1 MTTVSCPIGPQTRE
15 LSPESFAAASG
26 TSSMRSI
33 CDLPPELITLIFT
46 LASDKPTL
54 SACTLVSRL
63 WQDLATPLLFASVTV
78 RVEGQY
84 ELAEFMQFIAE
95 HPHHSAA
102 IKTLTVVHDPELRA
116 SSYMCCNAL
125 LPVLEKLGA
134 LVQLSLQKGIQFS
147 TGAADCGYSDTK
159 RHKIGK
165 LLLDF
170 PAVYASEQLIA
181 LNHFLSHLSIEHL
194 DTIHLPIGDPEVTLF
209 SRVVDVRHLWM
220 RRPNYSPECHIRFF
234 RYVLL
239 SDTLHSLSM
248 MCPGPSSIQQSAS
261 LVRDA
266 GRNIRSLSIGFSW
279 IQIFEPNQLGE
290 FLPAPVKAPTQY
302 WIVCMD
308 ETVVD
313 CLPRE
318 WLGVR
323 EVLAAC
329 HRMETLDVFQVPRR
343 VTRHTWQCQ
352 EQQGF
357 TPSFNDTIPLFESLL
372 VSLPHTVRE
381 LTIGVRS
388 CYGVV
393 EFWDLKAIDSLLTR
407 ESLSYITSV
416 TMSLPPLDIKERRVL
431 EELVVNALPRLN
443 ASGLLHITFD
453 SRLRGQLT
461 VRITF
466 SVTRSY
472 N

>member
-1 MTTVSCPIGPQTRE
+1 
-15 LSPESFAAASG
+15 
-26 TSSMRSI
+26 MRSI

-63 WQDLATPLLFASVTV
+63 WQDLATPLVFASVTV

-84 ELAEFMQFIAE
+84 ELAGFTQFIAE

-102 IKTLTVVHDPELRA
+102 IKTLTVVHDPELRV

-125 LPVLEKLGA
+125 LPVLEKLCA

-147 TGAADCGYSDTK
+147 TGAADCGFSDTK

-220 RRPNYSPECHIRFF
+220 RRPIYSLECHIRFF

-279 IQIFEPNQLGE
+279 IQIFEPNQL
-290 FLPAPVKAPTQY
+290 
-302 WIVCMD
+302 
-308 ETVVD
+308 VVD

-318 WLGVR
+318 WLGMR

-407 ESLSYITSV
+407 ESLSYSTSV
-416 TMSLPPLDIKERRVL
+416 TMNLPPLDIKERRLL

-443 ASGLLHITFD
+443 ASGLLRITFD

-461 VRITF
+461 TF
-466 SVTRSY
+466 CSKYTSV
-472 N
+472 